1 MTTKAHAETHFKHA
15 LVLRTVKLID
25 PFLLSI
31 PFAFCFIGFYSKQ
44 AVTPYYWRGNVVIIL
59 LFLFLFI
66 ILGRMYDGFQISLK
80 RISEMIY
87 SQEIALLITEVIF
100 YLIFILLIHRF
111 PNPLPL
117 IGCFIVQSI
126 LIVFWCYAAHHWYFK
141 VFPPKQTVVIY
152 DNRKGVDELINE
164 YGLDI
169 KFEVQAVIDVKECL
183 NDDCAAIKDTDC
195 VFLCGIH
202 SHERNIILK
211 KCIAQDIRVYV
222 IPRIGDT
229 IMSGAHPVYLFHLP
243 ILRVE
248 RSNPH
253 PEYLIIKY
261 SFDVLFS
268 LIGLVVLSPLFLITS
283 IAIKL
288 EDHGPVFYKQT
299 RLTKDAK
306 EFEIIKFRSM
316 RIDAEGDGKARL
328 STGTQDDRI
337 TKVGRVIRKIRVD
350 ELPQLINVL
359 KGDMS
364 FVGPRP
370 ERPEIAEQYEQILPE
385 FSLRLQVKA
394 GLTGLA
400 QVYGQYNTTPYD
412 KLNMD
417 LMYIAHPGLAQD
429 LRIIFA
435 TFKILFMPESTEGVA
450 EGQVT
455 ALDHEDSR
463 SKN

>member
-1 MTTKAHAETHFKHA
+1 MTKESHSETHFKHA
-15 LVLRTVKLID
+15 LVLRLVKFID
-25 PFLLSI
+25 LVLLTI
-31 PFAFCFIGFYSKQ
+31 PFAFCYLLYYQEQ
-44 AVTPYYWRGNVVIIL
+44 AVKPYYWRGNVVIIL
-59 LFLFLFI
+59 LFLFLLI
-66 ILGRMYDGFQISLK
+66 IFGRMYEGFQISVK
-80 RISEMIY
+80 RISELIY
-87 SQEIALLITEVIF
+87 SQAIALLLTEVIL

-117 IGCFIVQSI
+117 IGCFIIQSF
-126 LIVFWCYAAHHWYFK
+126 LIFIWCYAAHHWYFK

-169 KFEVQAVIDVKECL
+169 KFEVQAVIDVDECL
-183 NDDCAAIKDTDC
+183 NNDFEALKDTDC

-229 IMSGAHPVYLFHLP
+229 IMSGAHPAYLFHLP

-248 RSNPH
+248 RSNPN
-253 PEYLIIKY
+253 PEYLILKRSLDI
-261 SFDVLFS
+261 LFS
-268 LIGLVVLSPLFLITS
+268 LVSLVVLSPIFLITS

-328 STGTQDDRI
+328 STGAQDDRI

-370 ERPEIAEQYEQILPE
+370 ERPEIAKQYEQILPE